1 MKEQEYKEMLFLF
14 NRYYGKNMIIYW
26 PNGLKV
32 KCNAF
37 HGMAEDIAEPGD
49 EDYIGGFYTL
59 VNDVKILEKGKDDS
73 ILIENDM
80 IEISLIYLPER
91 IELEDGTL
99 LWEKP

>member
-1 MKEQEYKEMLFLF
+1 MRKKDYKEMLFLF
-14 NRYYGKNMIIYW
+14 NDFFEKNMIITW

-59 VNDVKILEKGKDDS
+59 VNNVKILEKGSDDS

-80 IEISLIYLPER
+80 IEISLIYLPNR

-99 LWEKP
+99 LWERS